1 MMSVQGVDLDA
12 NARRVWRDGVEI
24 RMSNKEFDL
33 LHALISRPG
42 EIVTREELMRDVW
55 QTNFWTSAKTI
66 DVHLGWVRKK
76 LGDDTRR
83 PTLIT
88 TIRGRGL
95 RFEVT
100 APVYADVVSP
110 VSGGRRAGRAHRQDG
125 LLTPRPAAARYARR
139 VTAPPSAT
147 PVLAVIGGGQLAR
160 MMAQAAVGLGVPL
173 RLLAEGP
180 DVSAAQVVPRPAG
193 RRLPR
198 PRDAARGRGR
208 LLGGDLRPRARARPS
223 TCTP

>member
-12 NARRVWRDGVEI
+12 NARRVWRDGIEI

-100 APVYADVVSP
+100 PPVYADVV
-110 VSGGRRAGRAHRQDG
+110 
-125 LLTPRPAAARYARR
+125 TP
-139 VTAPPSAT
+139 
-147 PVLAVIGGGQLAR
+147 
-160 MMAQAAVGLGVPL
+160 GLGAGV
-173 RLLAEGP
+173 
-180 DVSAAQVVPRPAG
+180 AQV
-193 RRLPR
+193 LPITKT
-198 PRDAARGRGR
+198 A
-208 LLGGDLRPRARARPS
+208 S
-223 TCTP
+223 

>member
-1 MMSVQGVDLDA
+1 MMSVQGVDVDES
-12 NARRVWRDGVEI
+12 ARRVWRDGIEI

-33 LHALISRPG
+33 LQALISRPG

-83 PTLIT
+83 PSLIT

-100 APVYADVVSP
+100 PPVYAEIPAPAPD
-110 VSGGRRAGRAHRQDG
+110 
-125 LLTPRPAAARYARR
+125 AAAA
-139 VTAPPSAT
+139 VSMSVVHAQTAS
-147 PVLAVIGGGQLAR
+147 
-160 MMAQAAVGLGVPL
+160 
-173 RLLAEGP
+173 
-180 DVSAAQVVPRPAG
+180 
-193 RRLPR
+193 
-198 PRDAARGRGR
+198 
-208 LLGGDLRPRARARPS
+208 
-223 TCTP
+223 